1 MFKVKRFRKI
11 VVKYA
16 YIYSKK
22 PEIIKQDTDYYIFDL
37 KNLIKDVNFQLE
49 DVYFL
54 LEKVCCMQVYLFAKT
69 SNVFWNFIQKIVDYL
84 YDKILYSI
92 EELDTCRV
100 SFDMFKVRAEQ
111 VKLFHDNF

>member
-11 VVKYA
+11 VMKYKNMF
-16 YIYSKK
+16 SNS

-37 KNLIKDVNFQLE
+37 ENLIKDVNFQLE

-54 LEKVCCMQVYLFAKT
+54 LEKVCCMQVYLSTKT
-69 SNVFWNFIQKIVDYL
+69 SSVFWNFIQKIVDYL
-84 YDKILYSI
+84 YDKILYSM

-100 SFDMFKVRAEQ
+100 SFAMFKVRAEQ
-111 VKLFHDNF
+111 VKIFHDNF